1 MAELRWILLAAGAV
15 LIVAIWWSGRRRSE
29 TVDDLLAD
37 EAGEG
42 REEPGFGADAGGIE
56 AARDRI
62 VPAIAISTA
71 DRLGQPGSPPVV
83 EIPADVEP
91 ELMAAPAQRVPVVDL
106 PVMRAAEPLQGDAV
120 ASGIRPVPA
129 RPAAPGE
136 RESWV
141 RTQPMRR
148 SAVGGMP
155 ADAPD
160 HPGAGTTE
168 AATDSSVAASESPQA
183 RQRIV
188 ALRVMSGEQRW
199 SGADLFAALQIE
211 GLVFGKYSIF
221 HRQREDGRTIYC
233 VASMVEPGSFDLE
246 TIETQTFPGI
256 SLFAVL
262 PGPLDA
268 PTTFDEMLAAARR
281 LGERLG
287 GNLQDEH
294 GSSLTPQRKLN
305 MREELV
311 HFDHLLARRPRKP

>member
-1 MAELRWILLAAGAV
+1 MAELRWILLAAGAL
-15 LIVAIWWSGRRRSE
+15 LIIAIWWSGRRRSE
-29 TVDDLLAD
+29 ADDDLLAD
-37 EAGEG
+37 AAGED
-42 REEPGFGADAGGIE
+42 REEPGLGADAGEVDE
-56 AARDRI
+56 ARERV
-62 VPAIAISTA
+62 VPAIAISVS
-71 DRLGQPGSPPVV
+71 DRLGQPRSPPVV

-91 ELMAAPAQRVPVVDL
+91 ELVAATPLRVPLIDM
-106 PVMRAAEPLQGDAV
+106 PVMRAGEPLQRDAV

-136 RESWV
+136 REPWV

-148 SAVGGMP
+148 SEVGAMR

-160 HPGAGTTE
+160 RPGAGT
-168 AATDSSVAASESPQA
+168 AGPATDSSVAASEPPQA

-199 SGADLFAALQIE
+199 SGADLISALQIE

-221 HRQREDGRTIYC
+221 HRQREDGRSIYC
-233 VASMVEPGSFDLE
+233 LASMVEPGSFDLE
-246 TIETQTFPGI
+246 TIESQTFPGI

-268 PTTFDEMLAAARR
+268 PTTFDQMLATARR

-294 GSSLTPQRKLN
+294 DSSLTAQRILN
-305 MREELV
+305 LREELV